1 MLETGWLWDSIRVA
15 GGAYSTRC
23 RYNANDGLLTL
34 LSIRDPN
41 SLTTLDRFGE
51 APIWLEHNA
60 SGDLLNR
67 CMKATASNLARAER
81 PDDLVAVALQ
91 HHLRGETDEMRAADL
106 DNVCSVTAS
115 MVREATQRMAASLP
129 HARTVILGP
138 KHKLCLALKNRP
150 DAFELQPD

>member
-1 MLETGWLWDSIRVA
+1 
-15 GGAYSTRC
+15 
-23 RYNANDGLLTL
+23 
-34 LSIRDPN
+34 
-41 SLTTLDRFGE
+41 
-51 APIWLEHNA
+51 
-60 SGDLLNR
+60 
-67 CMKATASNLARAER
+67 MKATASNLARAER